1 MDRNFIYLL
10 RIIHEHL
17 PVPFS
22 GTYCRRAFIAW
33 IQEIYFYHC
42 SPKKGLC
49 NEFSLGKS
57 KCHGGI
63 LLRKTCF
70 PRRKDVKPQR
80 FFKRHI
86 DLHISSSHTNN
97 KHSFDLIYFRSVL
110 VLVLL
115 RKKEDLQD
123 TDFSFTFKGQ
133 VLQKVSNLSEISK
146 VKKPTCPSPVSWLG
160 ARSVFGAGQ
169 KEQYLAD
176 GAEKRR

>member
-1 MDRNFIYLL
+1 MDRIFIYLL

-42 SPKKGLC
+42 SPKKGLS

-70 PRRKDVKPQR
+70 PGRKDVKLQR

-110 VLVLL
+110 KCWCCSG
-115 RKKEDLQD
+115 RKKTSRIRIFLLHLRD
-123 TDFSFTFKGQ
+123 
-133 VLQKVSNLSEISK
+133 
-146 VKKPTCPSPVSWLG
+146 
-160 ARSVFGAGQ
+160 RSYR
-169 KEQYLAD
+169 K
-176 GAEKRR
+176 